1 MYTTHKLKNGIPVV
15 MSHLPQYRSVSIGV
29 WIKTGSIDETQAS
42 NGISHFIEHMLFKG
56 TTSYSARDIAEIFDS
71 VGGDLNAF
79 TSKECTCFH
88 GRVLDNHLAIPIK
101 IIADMIQNPLLDEK
115 DIEKEKGVVLDEIL
129 MADDTP
135 DDVSYDLIAKT
146 IYNNG
151 SLSRPILGTEDN
163 LKYFSYETI
172 TDHLNQFYTTDN
184 MVISLAGS
192 FDEEEALLLLNE
204 HFNMTGCTHN
214 SVDSINDFHVGGD
227 FIYRDIEQIHLEIGF
242 KGLPYSKEEIFD
254 LAALNNILGASVSS
268 RLFQNIREAE
278 GLTYTINSYLTQYE
292 KTGLLSIYAS
302 MQSDNLKTVVQLIQ
316 RELETLINNGITDKE
331 LIRVKEQLKGNYIL
345 DLESTDSYM
354 NLIGKGTL
362 FKIPIRTPEEVEKA
376 IDGISKESVNS
387 LIMSIL
393 NTKPSVALVGRV
405 DKNHLLQCI
414 NILGGEYEA
423 TCKDH

>member
-29 WIKTGSIDETQAS
+29 WIKTGSIDETQS
-42 NGISHFIEHMLFKG
+42 FNGISHFIEHMLFKG
-56 TTSYSARDIAEIFDS
+56 THSYSARDIAEIFDS

-88 GRVLDNHLAIPIK
+88 GKVLDHHLEIPIK
-101 IIADMIQNPLLDEK
+101 IIADMIQNPLLDEQ

-146 IYNNG
+146 IYHEG
-151 SLSRPILGTEDN
+151 SLSRPILGTEET
-163 LKYFSYETI
+163 LKHFDQQTI
-172 TDHLNQFYTTDN
+172 IDYMSQFYTTDN

-192 FDEEEALLLLNE
+192 FDEKRGLNLLNKY
-204 HFNMTGCTHN
+204 FDMMP
-214 SVDSINDFHVGGD
+214 SVHKPVSSMNTFHVGGD

-242 KGLPYSKEEIFD
+242 KGLPYSSEAVFN

-292 KTGLLSIYAS
+292 TTGLLSIYAC
-302 MQSDNLKTVVQLIQ
+302 MQRDNLRAVTQLIQ
-316 RELETLINNGITDKE
+316 KELNALIENGITDSE
-331 LIRVKEQLKGNYIL
+331 IIRVKEQLKGNYIL

-362 FKIPIRTPEEVEKA
+362 FKIPIRTPDEVEQA
-376 IDGISKESVNS
+376 IDAISKDSVNA
-387 LIMSIL
+387 LMMSIL
-393 NTKPSVALVGRV
+393 NTTPSVALVGRI
-405 DKNHLLQCI
+405 DKSHLLECI
-414 NILGGEYEA
+414 SILGGEYE
-423 TCKDH
+423 TTR